1 MDQEPLPSVASLQGT
16 LFDFAIAELVRQHR
30 QSFPPLWTAESWAKL
45 LIWLALSCGCSGD
58 ARALEAFAAA
68 LGPALTARMRR
79 LFFERELPELN
90 LRVMADPAEQ
100 QVLVLPLEA
109 TPGAGVPEGVD
120 PAAIAPEKVA
130 AALEAVGLSPL
141 VSPDPLR
148 WQSLEALVAV
158 PWESGQR

>member
-58 ARALEAFAAA
+58 TQALEAFAVA

-79 LFFERELPELN
+79 LFFERELPDLN
-90 LRVMADPAEQ
+90 LRLMADPAER
-100 QVLVLPLEA
+100 QVLVLPLETGPA
-109 TPGAGVPEGVD
+109 PVGGPPE
-120 PAAIAPEKVA
+120 AIAAERVA

-141 VSPDPLR
+141 VSPDRLR

-158 PWESGQR
+158 PWRRGQG

>member
-1 MDQEPLPSVASLQGT
+1 MHQEPLPSVASLQGT

-58 ARALEAFAAA
+58 TRALEAFAAA

-79 LFFERELPELN
+79 LYFERELPDLN

-109 TPGAGVPEGVD
+109 GPAAGAEE
-120 PAAIAPEKVA
+120 AIAPEAIAPERVA

-141 VSPDPLR
+141 VTDDRGR

-158 PWESGQR
+158 PWRS

>member
-45 LIWLALSCGCSGD
+45 LIWLALSCGCSGE

-79 LFFERELPELN
+79 LFFERELPDLN

-100 QVLVLPLEA
+100 QVLVLLLEPA
-109 TPGAGVPEGVD
+109 PAASAEEAMSA
-120 PAAIAPEKVA
+120 AAIAPERVA

-141 VSPDPLR
+141 VSPDRLR

-158 PWESGQR
+158 PWRSDRG

>member
-79 LFFERELPELN
+79 LFFERELPDLN

-100 QVLVLPLEA
+100 QVLVLLLEPGPA
-109 TPGAGVPEGVD
+109 TDAGAREAIEPER
-120 PAAIAPEKVA
+120 VA
-130 AALEAVGLSPL
+130 AALEAAGLSPL
-141 VSPDPLR
+141 VSDDRGR

-158 PWESGQR
+158 PWRNGQG

>member
-30 QSFPPLWTAESWAKL
+30 QSFPPPWTAESWAKL
-45 LIWLALSCGCSGD
+45 LIWLALSCGCSGE

-68 LGPALTARMRR
+68 LGPALTGRMRR

-100 QVLVLPLEA
+100 QVLLLPLEA
-109 TPGAGVPEGVD
+109 GPGAGAQEP
-120 PAAIAPEKVA
+120 IAVERVA

-141 VSPDPLR
+141 VTDDRLR

-158 PWESGQR
+158 PWRNGPG

>member
-79 LFFERELPELN
+79 LFFERELPDLN

-100 QVLVLPLEA
+100 QVLVLLLEPGSA
-109 TPGAGVPEGVD
+109 TDAGAREAIEPER
-120 PAAIAPEKVA
+120 VA

-141 VSPDPLR
+141 VSDDRGR

-158 PWESGQR
+158 PWRNGQG